1 MISKKSQKF
10 EILVESG
17 QITVKKFQWEVNFS
31 LNHQKGQE
39 INERSQEILLYYM
52 DILKYFLYF
61 MFTYG

>member
-1 MISKKSQKF
+1 MILKKSQKF
-10 EILVESG
+10 EILVGSG

-31 LNHQKGQE
+31 LNYQKGQE

-61 MFTYG
+61 MLTYG

>member
-10 EILVESG
+10 EILVGSG

-31 LNHQKGQE
+31 LNYQKGQE

-61 MFTYG
+61 MLTYG

>member
-1 MISKKSQKF
+1 MILKKSQKF
-10 EILVESG
+10 EILVGSG

-31 LNHQKGQE
+31 LNYQKGQE

>member
-10 EILVESG
+10 EILVGSG

-31 LNHQKGQE
+31 LNYQKGQE
-39 INERSQEILLYYM
+39 INKRSQEILLYYM

-61 MFTYG
+61 MLTYG

>member
-10 EILVESG
+10 EILVGSG

-31 LNHQKGQE
+31 LNYQKGQE

-61 MFTYG
+61 MLAYG